1 MICKDCGIVLPWNG
15 AKEIKLCTVCRKPF
29 STTADD
35 VFRDGKFSICKEKR
49 EGQYRMA
56 VDIEGA
62 IANNETLLAEGGT
75 GIGKSFAYLVPGI
88 LSGKRMVIAT
98 AKKTLQNQLFEKDL
112 PLLREKM
119 PYFPASDFYEDEDEK
134 IIETLDAETDGKFNF
149 INIKGKTNYL
159 CPDLVLGAL
168 AKIKLSK
175 EEVKNL
181 TNRLDQIKTGVKYG
195 SLHTWSE
202 RSDFMELAPFF
213 ADISIENC
221 PNPSCKFKCRPRAQ
235 LYNIIVTNHHVLAY
249 QLRYGEK
256 ILGKFDVLVVDEAHH
271 FEDAV
276 RSAYTDTVGV
286 NYFRKS
292 LKVLREDS
300 DLESMLEDLGGT
312 SASTLVAALRPL
324 QERLLELAKYARE
337 YMDQA
342 SKVIDQDK
350 LREVATVL
358 LTDYGAELKE
368 TELLFTNVGKRMFT
382 TMAGD
387 YDKGH
392 VLHGVSKITK
402 IASKVTSLNLLV
414 MQLKEPDPEKQFV
427 LLYEERN
434 NEQYIIRTPIEI
446 GPLVQAALER
456 IPTKIFVSATL
467 AVNKSFDYFKK
478 RVGLNLTPLPKVR
491 ITPRPPALAK
501 TFVGD
506 IDTKYNITERFYESP
521 FDYKKQAKLY
531 TPHHTYNESIPNPS
545 DAGNRETW
553 FSAISK
559 EVLRLCKHS
568 GGDAFVLFTART
580 DLKEIAARTAP
591 YFDQYGLNLLVQ
603 QDEGAEEL
611 LDRYRETDKSVLFGL
626 KSFWEGIDVVGEKLR
641 LVIIPK
647 LPFPN
652 QSDAVIKELVK
663 RAGKNWFQEVY
674 VPKMLFDLRQGT
686 GRLIRSTTD
695 RGVIAILDTRIWT
708 GTSDA
713 SKHAVKWETLEK
725 RIADNKPYT
734 PAGYGKM
741 VVLSL
746 GFENV
751 VDNFSGAVKVLKES
765 LTRVN
770 DV

>member
-56 VDIEGA
+56 LDIEST

-75 GIGKSFAYLVPGI
+75 GIGKSFGYLVPGI
-88 LSGKRMVIAT
+88 LSGKRLVIAT

-119 PYFPASDFYEDEDEK
+119 PYIPAPERLDLREVGDERLTL
-134 IIETLDAETDGKFNF
+134 ETLDAETDGKFNF
-149 INIKGKTNYL
+149 INIKGKANYL
-159 CPDLVLGAL
+159 CPDLILGAL
-168 AKIKLSK
+168 AKVKFPK
-175 EEVKNL
+175 EERTAL
-181 TNRLDQIKTGVKYG
+181 SNRLTQITQGVKYG
-195 SLHTWSE
+195 HLHTWAE
-202 RSDFMELAPFF
+202 RSDFLELAAFF
-213 ADISIENC
+213 PDISVENC
-221 PNPSCKFKCRPRAQ
+221 PNSSCKFKCRPRAQ
-235 LYNIIVTNHHVLAY
+235 NFNIIVTNHHVLAY

-256 ILGKFDVLVVDEAHH
+256 VLGKFDVLVVDEAHH

-286 NYFRKS
+286 NYFKKS
-292 LKVLREDS
+292 LKVLREDA
-300 DLESMLEDLGGT
+300 DLENMLEDLGGT
-312 SASTLVAALRPL
+312 SATTLQDTLKPL
-324 QERLLELAKYARE
+324 QARLTELAKYARE

-350 LREVATVL
+350 LREVATSL
-358 LTDYGAELKE
+358 LIDYGTELKE
-368 TELLFTNVGKRMFT
+368 AELLFTNVGKRMFT

-387 YDKGH
+387 YDKAH
-392 VLHGVSKITK
+392 VSHGVSKITK
-402 IASKVTSLNLLV
+402 IASKVTALNLLV

-446 GPLVQAALER
+446 GPLVQGALEK

-478 RVGLNLTPLPKVR
+478 RTGLDLPPLPRVLV
-491 ITPRPPALAK
+491 TPRSQTTVQLDK
-501 TFVGD
+501 N
-506 IDTKYNITERFYESP
+506 NITERFYESP

-531 TPHHTYNESIPNPS
+531 TPHHTYNEPIPNPS
-545 DAGNRETW
+545 DTGNREKW

-568 GGDAFVLFTART
+568 DGDAFVLFTART

-591 YFDQYGLNLLVQ
+591 YFEQYGLNLLVQ
-603 QDEGAEEL
+603 QEEGAEEL
-611 LDRYRETDKSVLFGL
+611 LDRYRDTDKSVLFGL
-626 KSFWEGIDVVGEKLR
+626 KSFWEGIDVAGEKLR

-695 RGVIAILDTRIWT
+695 RGIIAILDTRIWT

-713 SKHAVKWETLEK
+713 SKHATKWETLEK
-725 RIADNKPYT
+725 RIADNKPYA

-751 VDNFSGAVKVLKES
+751 VDNINVAVKVLKEA
-765 LTRVN
+765 VN
-770 DV
+770 RC

>member
-1 MICKDCGIVLPWNG
+1 MICKDCGIVLPWDG

-49 EGQYRMA
+49 EGQYQMA
-56 VDIEGA
+56 LDIESA
-62 IANNETLLAEGGT
+62 ISNNETLLAEGGT

-119 PYFPASDFYEDEDEK
+119 PYVPAPEPGRVEDDDD
-134 IIETLDAETDGKFNF
+134 ILETLDAETDGKFNF

-159 CPDLVLGAL
+159 CPDLVESAL
-168 AKIKLSK
+168 AKVKFPK
-175 EEVKNL
+175 EEVQELKS
-181 TNRLDQIKTGVKYG
+181 RLLQITQGVKYG
-195 SLHTWSE
+195 YLHTWSE
-202 RSDFMELAPFF
+202 RADFMELAAFF
-213 ADISIENC
+213 GDISVDNC
-221 PNPSCKFKCRPRAQ
+221 PNQSCKFACRPKAKN
-235 LYNIIVTNHHVLAY
+235 YNIIVTNHHVLAY

-286 NYFRKS
+286 NYFKKS

-312 SASTLVAALRPL
+312 SASTLVATLRPL

-350 LREVATVL
+350 LREVATAL

-392 VLHGVSKITK
+392 VLHGVSQVTK
-402 IASKVTSLNLLV
+402 IASKITSLNLLV

-446 GPLVQAALER
+446 GPLVQGALEK

-478 RVGLNLTPLPKVR
+478 RVGLDLTPLPR
-491 ITPRPPALAK
+491 IRVISRTPAPPK

-506 IDTKYNITERFYESP
+506 IGAKYNITERFYESP

-531 TPHHTYNESIPNPS
+531 TPHHTYNEPIPNPS
-545 DAGNRETW
+545 DAGNREKW

-568 GGDAFVLFTART
+568 DGDAFVLFTART

-603 QDEGAEEL
+603 QEEGAEEL
-611 LDRYRETDKSVLFGL
+611 LDQYRETDKSVLFGL

-652 QSDAVIKELVK
+652 QSDAVIKEMVK

-695 RGVIAILDTRIWT
+695 RGIIAILDARIWT

-725 RIADNKPYT
+725 RIADNKAYT

-746 GFENV
+746 GFETV
-751 VDNFSGAVKVLKES
+751 IDDIVSAVSFLKG
-765 LTRVN
+765 L
-770 DV
+770 